1 MSVLKDSRLPNN
13 MENLTHQSMRSTL
26 GTNYANNKTPCSPS
40 NRRKGSTY
48 KSYWNSIVNND
59 PVNSGSEDNVS
70 EGNISDSTS
79 DYEFMDE
86 NFEPQTVNE
95 HSVKTE
101 EDEDAIARAIESFF
115 LKKVMK

>member
-13 MENLTHQSMRSTL
+13 METLTQQSMKSTL
-26 GTNYANNKTPCSPS
+26 GTNYANN

-86 NFEPQTVNE
+86 NFEPQTVNDY
-95 HSVKTE
+95 SMKTE
-101 EDEDAIARAIESFF
+101 EDEDALARVIESLF